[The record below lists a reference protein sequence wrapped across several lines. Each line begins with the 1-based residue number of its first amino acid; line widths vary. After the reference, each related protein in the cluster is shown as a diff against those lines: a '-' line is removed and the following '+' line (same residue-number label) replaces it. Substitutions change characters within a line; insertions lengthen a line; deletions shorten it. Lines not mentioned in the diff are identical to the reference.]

1 MGDFKVSSV
10 EAAIPCVAGVFGLLI
25 GFGKGT
31 TVDKSRS
38 DRAKKILR
46 WVSPALIVFGIFL
59 FANDCASESVDAET
73 IASGMKT
80 KMKLPVRVDD
90 DTRLDDVRAISKR
103 ELGYFLTLTRM
114 TKSQLGA
121 NPIAKQLESG
131 LRGGACGNPNY
142 VKLFK
147 AGNQRQGDLPNSGSG

>member
-1 MGDFKVSSV
+1 MRR
-10 EAAIPCVAGVFGLLI
+10 E
-25 GFGKGT
+25 
-31 TVDKSRS
+31 RN
-38 DRAKKILR
+38 DRGQVQVRQGEEDPALA
-46 WVSPALIVFGIFL
+46 SPALIVFGIFL

-90 DTRLDDVRAISKR
+90 DTRLDYVRAITKT

-121 NPIAKQLESG
+121 NSIAKQLGEAG
-131 LRGGACGNPNY
+131 LEGGGACGN
-142 VKLFK
+142 
-147 AGNQRQGDLPNSGSG
+147 